1 MGKLPESKKPT
12 KRNKSVPKSD
22 KWYSRIG
29 VEKHGELKKNVQ
41 IRKGLFSILDKFKLI
56 SGNVKFRLSIEE
68 TLSDIDMSGEM
79 WDD

>member
-1 MGKLPESKKPT
+1 
-12 KRNKSVPKSD
+12 
-22 KWYSRIG
+22 

-68 TLSDIDMSGEM
+68 TLSDVDMSGEM